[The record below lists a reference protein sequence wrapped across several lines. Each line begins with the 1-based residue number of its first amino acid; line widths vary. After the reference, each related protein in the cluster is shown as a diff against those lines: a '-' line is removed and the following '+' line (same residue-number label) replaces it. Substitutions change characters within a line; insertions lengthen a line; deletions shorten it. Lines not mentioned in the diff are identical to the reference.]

1 MTVARLK
8 EYVSRVTTEMDDLEA
23 KMNMFLDELSPESR
37 STFVD
42 DMVQEGL
49 ESYFKKLKPK
59 LDDWERTVRDHLN
72 KFRLHAVKQL
82 ATLPRGLYE
91 YQERAAELNVENNMD
106 VDEFIEELSS
116 TSVARNVSGV
126 PNIST
131 LQEYDQTELDV
142 KQMQEKMSQ
151 YFDLATKFMDH
162 LRDAQRVVAKLR
174 IDDSVKEL
182 HVKALTQQ
190 KNEIVALASKFRRA
204 ADKRVDV
211 YKERLQST
219 NRELERAYS
228 RRIRPWRRRSDIS

>member
-1 MTVARLK
+1 
-8 EYVSRVTTEMDDLEA
+8 
-23 KMNMFLDELSPESR
+23 
-37 STFVD
+37 
-42 DMVQEGL
+42 
-49 ESYFKKLKPK
+49 
-59 LDDWERTVRDHLN
+59 
-72 KFRLHAVKQL
+72 
-82 ATLPRGLYE
+82 
-91 YQERAAELNVENNMD
+91 MD

-116 TSVARNVSGV
+116 TSVARNLNSV

-142 KQMQEKMSQ
+142 KQMQEKVSQ
-151 YFDLATKFMDH
+151 YFDSATKFMDH

-211 YKERLQST
+211 YKESSEI
-219 NRELERAYS
+219 N
-228 RRIRPWRRRSDIS
+228 